1 MCILEV
7 MCSARYALSLSACS
21 LSYSEGRGLASGG
34 HCQQEE
40 DYGRF
45 VCMNV
50 CYVCTFLCMRE
61 CCVFVCLYMCV
72 CVQRLSLSCLIHC
85 ITLYCDECFVLHKI
99 SMLRVYC
106 NCIL

>member
-1 MCILEV
+1 
-7 MCSARYALSLSACS
+7 MCSARYAVSASACT

-61 CCVFVCLYMCV
+61 CCVFMCV

-85 ITLYCDECFVLHKI
+85 ITLYCDECSVYYIKYLCFVYTVTAY
-99 SMLRVYC
+99 SSGVEV
-106 NCIL
+106 